1 MRTTP
6 SIFKKNTFNLCLV
19 IIITAA
25 VIFSSA
31 CKTGN
36 SDEDSDITVVTEGN
50 LMKSTSE
57 RNTSPELAE
66 GDLNK
71 LVTDNTT
78 FALSLY
84 QVLREEQGN
93 LLFSPLSISTALA
106 MTYAGARNTTETQM
120 GTTLHFDLSQSR
132 LHAAFN
138 ALDLALNSRGEG
150 GPGSEGEGFRLNIVN
165 ATWGQEDFPFIPEF
179 LDVLAINYGAGMYI
193 VDFISNPENA
203 RLTINDWVAEQT
215 NDRIQDLLS
224 PGSVSTDTRLVL
236 TNAIYF
242 YASWGLPFN
251 KGRTRERDF
260 FLIDGSAVTVPMMSL
275 TGSSGE
281 NGEILKAAFLDGYQ
295 AVELPYQD
303 GELSMVIILPDTGR
317 FLEIEQALD
326 TVMIDQVIDALGPG
340 HLDIT
345 MPKFGYESDF
355 NLSGPL
361 IRMGMPDAFDLGL
374 ADFSGIADIQ
384 ETQRLYISDVVHKAF
399 ISVDEDGTEAAAAT
413 AVVIGVLFVPT
424 AITIDRPFIY
434 FIRDIET
441 RAILFIGRVLNPA

>member
-1 MRTTP
+1 MRTIP
-6 SIFKKNTFNLCLV
+6 SIFKKNTFNACLV

-36 SDEDSDITVVTEGN
+36 SGEDSDITVVTEAN

-57 RNTSPELAE
+57 RDTSPELGE

-78 FALSLY
+78 FALNLY
-84 QVLREEQGN
+84 QVVREKQGN
-93 LLFSPLSISTALA
+93 LLFSPLSISIALA
-106 MTYAGARNTTETQM
+106 MTYAGARNNTEAQM
-120 GTTLHFDLSQSR
+120 GATLHFNLSQSR
-132 LHAAFN
+132 LHSAFN

-165 ATWGQEDFPFIPEF
+165 ATWGQDDFPFIPEF

-193 VDFISNPENA
+193 VDFIFNPESA

-215 NDRIQDLLS
+215 NDRIEDLLP
-224 PGSVSTDTRLVL
+224 PGSITIDTRLVL

-242 YASWGLPFN
+242 YASWALPFN
-251 KGRTRERDF
+251 KDRTRDADF

-281 NGEILKAAFLDGYQ
+281 NGETLKAASFDGYQ
-295 AVELPYQD
+295 TVELPYQD
-303 GELSMVIILPDTGR
+303 EELSMVIIIPDTGR
-317 FLEIEQALD
+317 FFEIEQGLD
-326 TVMIDQVIDALGPG
+326 AEMLDQVVGALAPG

-345 MPKFGYESDF
+345 MPKFGYEFDF
-355 NLSGPL
+355 SMKDTL
-361 IRMGMPDAFDLGL
+361 IRMGMPDAFDMGR
-374 ADFSGIADIQ
+374 ADFSGIVNIQ
-384 ETQRLYISDVVHKAF
+384 ETQRLFISDVVHKAF

-413 AVVIGVLFVPT
+413 AVIIGIVSVPT
-424 AITIDRPFIY
+424 SITINRPFIY